1 MLASFEDEASYNG
14 ISQRSLSLR
23 NLRVDQQGDNR
34 SEQSRDAL
42 SVASTTSSKLM
53 EFMKQ
58 TLDLEDEIFRPC
70 APQRRR
76 PSAGDSVTSQAS
88 VKSVAVTVIQE
99 ATTFVVAH
107 WKILLFGQFIS
118 LMMSTAGASQATMHF
133 DCGLS
138 APLFSSGVFFILLSL
153 HLVPVYAKGLEI
165 RTRVANTK
173 ERAEHVEEDWSAP
186 LTRRGEEEVY
196 IWFLCIFP
204 VQTAPWRYAVIAFL
218 DVQACY
224 FTILAFKYTPMTSV
238 TLFAALS
245 VPSAMVLS
253 KLFLGRSFGCVHL
266 LGVFMCMTGVF
277 YNVLADYHVDEAP
290 AAGQGISHYP
300 NRLFGDIL
308 AITGGVLYGVV
319 DVVAESALKTD
330 HGDVTEFLGMI
341 GFFATLMS
349 LVQGWFTEQDMVVEL
364 YTGGECSLPKTGAL
378 LLLYVIASALE
389 YIGIAH
395 FLARSEATL
404 LNLSILTD
412 PALWSVLFTI
422 CAQSLVPPPLFWT
435 ALVFVLGG
443 LVVYEMAPS
452 PLIKQETGST
462 LLHDEFDAA
471 SDEVYTQDKLGP
483 MT

>member
-1 MLASFEDEASYNG
+1 ME
-14 ISQRSLSLR
+14 
-23 NLRVDQQGDNR
+23 
-34 SEQSRDAL
+34 
-42 SVASTTSSKLM
+42 LM
-53 EFMKQ
+53 NQ
-58 TLDLEDEIFRPC
+58 TLDLEDEIVRPLG
-70 APQRRR
+70 PQRRR
-76 PSAGDSVTSQAS
+76 PSASDSVTSQATI
-88 VKSVAVTVIQE
+88 KSMAVTVIHE
-99 ATTFVVAH
+99 TTTFVVAH
-107 WKILLFGQFIS
+107 WKILVFGQFIS

-138 APLFSSGVFFILLSL
+138 APLFCSGVFFILLSL
-153 HLVPVYAKGLEI
+153 HLIPVYAKGLEI
-165 RTRVANTK
+165 RTRAANTK
-173 ERAEHVEEDWSAP
+173 ARAEHVEEDSSAP

-253 KLFLGRSFGCVHL
+253 KVFLGRFFGCVHV

-290 AAGQGISHYP
+290 AAAGQGISHYP
-300 NRLFGDIL
+300 NRLFGDFL
-308 AITGGVLYGVV
+308 AIMGGILYGVV
-319 DVVAESALKTD
+319 DVVAEAALKTD
-330 HGDVTEFLGMI
+330 QGDVTEFLGMI

-349 LVQGWFTEQDMVVEL
+349 LVQGWFTERDMVVEL
-364 YTGGECSLPKTGAL
+364 YTGGECSLSKTGAL

-443 LVVYEMAPS
+443 LVVYEIAPS
-452 PLIKQETGST
+452 PLIKQETGIS
-462 LLHDEFDAA
+462 LLKDEFDAA
-471 SDEVYTQDKLGP
+471 SDEVYTQEKLAP
-483 MT
+483 II